1 VFFFQATKIFNFVM
15 MHLDTYINDL
25 LYRYECVIIP
35 EFGAFLAQTVSASLN
50 IKNQTFYPP
59 KKVISFNE
67 QLQNNDGLLVGY
79 IADVERISFEQA
91 LKKVKKETK
100 QFELLLN
107 KGESITL
114 TNIGVINFNSENNI
128 SFEPAESV
136 NFLTAS
142 FGLAPATSP
151 SIQRTKQ
158 EKKVETIAN
167 TASTTTIS
175 VLNKKTTYQIYKK
188 YAAIIIVALGIIG
201 YLASDYQLNQIEK
214 QNQIAQE
221 TANKEID
228 AKINKA
234 TFIIDNPLP
243 SITLT
248 VTKQNGDFHIVAGA
262 FRIKENCDK
271 KLEQLQK
278 LGYNARKIGANKY
291 GLHQVVYS
299 SYNSRTEA
307 QKELYKIRESHNQN
321 AWLLVQKLK

>member
-1 VFFFQATKIFNFVM
+1 MRLSIIVPVYNVEKHIAGCIQSLLNQ
-15 MHLDTYINDL
+15 DL
-25 LYRYECVIIP
+25 NAYEYEIII
-35 EFGAFLAQTVSASLN
+35 V
-50 IKNQTFYPP
+50 
-59 KKVISFNE
+59 
-67 QLQNNDGLLVGY
+67 NDGSKDNS
-79 IADVERISFEQA
+79 IEIVEKFK
-91 LKKVKKETK
+91 LKHS
-100 QFELLLN
+100 N
-107 KGESITL
+107 
-114 TNIGVINFNSENNI
+114 
-128 SFEPAESV
+128 
-136 NFLTAS
+136 
-142 FGLAPATSP
+142 
-151 SIQRTKQ
+151 
-158 EKKVETIAN
+158 
-167 TASTTTIS
+167 IS

>member
-1 VFFFQATKIFNFVM
+1 
-15 MHLDTYINDL
+15 MHLDTYISDL

-67 QLQNNDGLLVGY
+67 QLQNNDGLLVSY
-79 IADVERISFEQA
+79 IADVEHISFEQA
-91 LKKVKKETK
+91 LKKVKKETE
-100 QFELLLN
+100 QFEALLT

-114 TNIGVINFNSENNI
+114 TNIGIISFNSEEKI
-128 SFEPAESV
+128 SFEPAKSV

-142 FGLAPATSP
+142 FGLARTVSNSIKRVEPDTNVGPIIKPAPATP
-151 SIQRTKQ
+151 FIKKRT
-158 EKKVETIAN
+158 A
-167 TASTTTIS
+167 
-175 VLNKKTTYQIYKK
+175 YQTVMK
-188 YAAIIIVALGIIG
+188 YAALIILAIGIIG
-201 YLASDYQLNQIEK
+201 YITSDYQLNQIDK
-214 QNQIAQE
+214 QNQLAQE
-221 TANKEID
+221 EANKEID

-243 SITLT
+243 SITLN

-262 FRIKENCDK
+262 FRIKENCNT
-271 KLEQLQK
+271 KLKQLQK
-278 LGYNARKIGANKY
+278 LGYNARKIGMNKY

-299 SYNSRTEA
+299 SYNSRSEA
-307 QKELYKIRESHNQN
+307 QKALYKIRESHNEN